1 MSNRLKC
8 VLLDDELLNL
18 SYLKMILDQFPEVEV
33 VKTFNDPQVFLKEI
47 GKIEFDCCFLDIQMP
62 KITGLEVAKELTN
75 KHVVF
80 ITAHKEFAADAFDLN
95 ALDYIRKPISVERL
109 KQAIEKIKKSDAKK
123 DSSPVIIINSD
134 KGKKLLKTQE
144 IVHIET
150 APIDSR
156 DKIILLNDGTE
167 VLGKNISFDWLSKQL
182 IEMPFVRV
190 NKKEIISLSFVAH
203 FTLNEITIEWK
214 EKQLIKR
221 VSLSTVYRNEFL
233 NAYGK

>member
-1 MSNRLKC
+1 MTNRLKC

-33 VKTFNDPQVFLKEI
+33 VKTYNDSHTFLKECNNI
-47 GKIEFDCCFLDIQMP
+47 DFDCCFLDIQMP
-62 KITGLEVAKELTN
+62 KITGLELAKQLSA

-95 ALDYIRKPISVERL
+95 AIDYIRKPISVERL
-109 KQAIEKIKKSDAKK
+109 KQAIDKINKTESKKE
-123 DSSPVIIINSD
+123 SSSVIFINTD
-134 KGKKLLKTQE
+134 KGKKLLKTNE
-144 IVHIET
+144 IVCIET

-156 DKIILLNDGTE
+156 DKIILLQDGTE

-182 IEMPFVRV
+182 NEMPFVRV
-190 NKKEIISLSFVAH
+190 NKKEIISLEYIAH
-203 FTLNEITIEWK
+203 FTLNEITIEIK
-214 EKQLIKR
+214 EKQFTKR
-221 VSLSTVYRNEFL
+221 VSLSTVYRNDFL

>member
-1 MSNRLKC
+1 MTNQLKC

-18 SYLKMILDQFPEVEV
+18 SYLKMILDQFPEVDV

-95 ALDYIRKPISVERL
+95 AVDYIRKPISVERL
-109 KQAIEKIKKSDAKK
+109 KQAIDKIKKTENKE
-123 DSSPVIIINSD
+123 SSSVIFINTD
-134 KGKKLLKTQE
+134 KGKKLLKTNE
-144 IVHIET
+144 IVCIET

-156 DKIILLNDGTE
+156 DKIILLSDGTE

-190 NKKEIISLSFVAH
+190 NKKEIISLNFVAH

-221 VSLSTVYRNEFL
+221 VSLSTVYRNEFI